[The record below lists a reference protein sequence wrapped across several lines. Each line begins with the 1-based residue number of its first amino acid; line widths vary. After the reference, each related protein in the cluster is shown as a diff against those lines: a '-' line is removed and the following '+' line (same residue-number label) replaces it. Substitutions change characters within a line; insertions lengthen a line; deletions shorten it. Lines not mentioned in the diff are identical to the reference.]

1 MALPP
6 GGVAAV
12 SWIAGMR
19 SVRTLAGRDSNARGI
34 LFNLAGAAAPA
45 ALALLCIP
53 WIASTL
59 GAARFGVL
67 ALAWTAIGYVAFLHL
82 GLGRAVARGTAAAGS
97 EAEGDELR
105 ATVWTALGM
114 TMALGALGA
123 AALFAFAPGVV
134 RLLHMPAALAGE
146 ATAAFR
152 VLACAVPFTVT
163 TPVLSG
169 VLEARRRFGVVNA
182 VTVPSALVTYL
193 GPVAALAVSHTLVPL
208 VAVLAV
214 GRVLSWAAFFVL
226 CLREVPELRSG
237 PTFHGRL
244 ARPLLSYGGWTTVSA
259 LVSPLLVYMDRFV
272 IGAAVSAAAVAY
284 YATAQEV
291 VLRTGLVSGAV
302 VGVLFPAFASVP
314 GHDGRRVAHLLESG
328 VDAVLVLV
336 LPLALILAA
345 AAEPLLQFWLGGDYA
360 AQGAHVLAWLSFG
373 LVVNGLAKVPS
384 TMLQAVGRPDLT
396 ARLHLMELPGFIVVL
411 GVLVWAW
418 GLEGA
423 AVAWVV
429 RVTADSAGL
438 YWFAWRRV
446 PETRSA
452 AVRAAWVTAYAAV
465 GGGAL
470 RLAGS
475 PLLRVGLLA
484 VAGIALLWAVGRILH
499 RRAAT
504 S

>member
-1 MALPP
+1 VSGAPSPLRALLQ
-6 GGVAAV
+6 A
-12 SWIAGMR
+12 
-19 SVRTLAGRDSNARGI
+19 AGRRSNGRGV
-34 LFNLAGAAAPA
+34 LFNLAGVAAPA
-45 ALALLCIP
+45 LLALVCIP
-53 WIASTL
+53 RIAGAL
-59 GAARFGVL
+59 GAERFGIL
-67 ALAWTAIGYVAFLHL
+67 ALAWTTVGYVVFLHL
-82 GLGRAVARGTAAAGS
+82 GLGRAVARGTAAGGK
-97 EAEGDELR
+97 GDDEVR
-105 ATVWTALGM
+105 ATVWTALLM
-114 TMALGALGA
+114 TLALGCAGGALLFVLA
-123 AALFAFAPGVV
+123 SALV
-134 RLLHMPAALAGE
+134 RVLDLPAAVADE
-146 ATAAFR
+146 CAAAFR
-152 VLACAVPFTVT
+152 VLACAVPFTVA
-163 TPVLSG
+163 TPVLTG
-169 VLEARRRFGVVNA
+169 VLEARRRFGLVNA

-193 GPVAALAVSHTLVPL
+193 GPVAALSFTHTLVPL

-214 GRVLSWAAFFVL
+214 GRVLSWAAFLVL
-226 CLREVPELRSG
+226 CLREVPELRGG

-291 VLRTGLVSGAV
+291 VLRIGLVSGAV

-314 GHDGRRVAHLLESG
+314 EHDGRRVAHLLESG

-345 AAEPLLQFWLGGDYA
+345 AAEPLLRLWMGGDYA
-360 AQGAHVLAWLSFG
+360 VQGAHVLAWLSFG
-373 LVVNGLAKVPS
+373 LVVNGLAKVAS

-396 ARLHLMELPGFIVVL
+396 ARLHLMELPGFVVVL
-411 GVLVWAW
+411 VVLVWAW

-429 RVTADSAGL
+429 RVTADAAGL
-438 YWFAWRRV
+438 FWFAWRRV

-452 AVRAAWVTAYAAV
+452 AMHAAWVTACAAAGV
-465 GGGAL
+465 GAL

-475 PLLRVGLLA
+475 PLARAALLA
-484 VAGIALLWAVGRILH
+484 VAAVALLWAFGRILH